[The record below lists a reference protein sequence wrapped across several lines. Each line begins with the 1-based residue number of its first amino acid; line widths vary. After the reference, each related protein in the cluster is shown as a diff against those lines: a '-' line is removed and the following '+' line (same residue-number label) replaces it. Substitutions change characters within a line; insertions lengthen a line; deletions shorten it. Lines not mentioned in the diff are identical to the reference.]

1 MKVSLRMRR
10 LCYVCC
16 CLLLINLALL
26 FAGCSDNAQAEQ
38 PAPTTE
44 SAQEWSTGDDVMES
58 SAVLLQKELYIS
70 ESRAHG
76 AMKTMTQ
83 AGVDPDLKKVKLVSK
98 TSGIKALVTDSKG
111 NTYYLAFGG
120 LDFLE
125 LIRRDSADG
134 EIIYGMIQ

>member
-1 MKVSLRMRR
+1 MK
-10 LCYVCC
+10 
-16 CLLLINLALL
+16 N
-26 FAGCSDNAQAEQ
+26 
-38 PAPTTE
+38 
-44 SAQEWSTGDDVMES
+44 
-58 SAVLLQKELYIS
+58 SAVLLQKELHIS
-70 ESRAHG
+70 ESRAQG
-76 AMKTMTQ
+76 AMETMTQ

-98 TSGIKALVTDSKG
+98 TPSIKALVTDSKG

>member
-1 MKVSLRMRR
+1 MRR
-10 LCYVCC
+10 RCYVCC
-16 CLLLINLALL
+16 CLLLISLMLL
-26 FAGCSDNAQAEQ
+26 FVGCSDNAQAEQ
-38 PAPTTE
+38 PAPTTTTE
-44 SAQEWSTGDDVMES
+44 SAQEWSTEDEVMKN
-58 SAVLLQKELYIS
+58 SAVLLQKELHIS
-70 ESRAHG
+70 ESRAQG
-76 AMKTMTQ
+76 VMETMTQ

-98 TSGIKALVTDSKG
+98 TPGIKALATDSKG